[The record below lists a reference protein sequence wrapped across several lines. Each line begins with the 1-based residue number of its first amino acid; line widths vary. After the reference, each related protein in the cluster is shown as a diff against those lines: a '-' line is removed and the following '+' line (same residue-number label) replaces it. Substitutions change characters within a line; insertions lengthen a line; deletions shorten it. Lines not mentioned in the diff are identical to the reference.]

1 MEDKIGANVMI
12 LEIYFAKKIKKEL
25 FLPKIQQFI
34 QKNKS

>member
-25 FLPKIQQFI
+25 FTQNTAIYTEK
-34 QKNKS
+34 